1 MTVGCIIA
9 NLINMAVSGTGA
21 LGLLDV
27 VFGSCATLVG
37 ALICWKLREHPKAA
51 VLGPVVANAVIV
63 PAYLPLL
70 LQGLGYYTIPFTT
83 IALDGLYLPMYL
95 FGLVATGIGEALVM
109 YVLGLPLFSALKRF
123 GVLGRARL
131 ADEGFARRRLT
142 PVACDRGY
150 NKEPIANSGPR
161 VRSGR
166 RRMNPVVIIPTFI
179 SASRSRRDGRSV
191 TTGYDHMTSIAQQGE
206 LGRCLSSLE
215 KVEGLGLVIVLVA
228 ADPGI
233 ENQAAEKVRAVAA
246 AHPEVNTLVMG
257 APELALVRQRME
269 QLSIGSLRAEI
280 GLSGYGAVRNL
291 GLVVANTLG
300 FDAVVFLDDDEVVD
314 DPRFLRHA
322 MYGLGKLTKKGV
334 PILVKTGYYLNDR
347 GSYLSKWEDKW
358 YNRFWQQ
365 GRAFNEWISS
375 AMKGPRLSR
384 SNHVCGGCLAVH
396 KEAFKRLA
404 FDPWI
409 ARGEDLDYM
418 LNLRMYGSDIWFDN
432 KWVLR
437 HLRLKRKTRASLP
450 PGHLPVDLRIP
461 QARVQ
466 PRAHRPSADQASV
479 ARAPTRPVS
488 GARPGQAHPP
498 DGVSAQPRPSRQE
511 GVSPRRESRDGRGVG
526 LRRAELLEVL
536 RIPIRMARGDGPS
549 RQRQDPHH
557 GARPL
562 LRGRARARRAFRR
575 VLRARGSPP
584 CDRSRHDVRDS
595 PQHCGIAVW

>member
-1 MTVGCIIA
+1 
-9 NLINMAVSGTGA
+9 
-21 LGLLDV
+21 
-27 VFGSCATLVG
+27 
-37 ALICWKLREHPKAA
+37 
-51 VLGPVVANAVIV
+51 
-63 PAYLPLL
+63 
-70 LQGLGYYTIPFTT
+70 
-83 IALDGLYLPMYL
+83 
-95 FGLVATGIGEALVM
+95 
-109 YVLGLPLFSALKRF
+109 
-123 GVLGRARL
+123 
-131 ADEGFARRRLT
+131 
-142 PVACDRGY
+142 
-150 NKEPIANSGPR
+150 
-161 VRSGR
+161 
-166 RRMNPVVIIPTFI
+166 MNPVVIIPTFI

-228 ADPGI
+228 ADLGI

-291 GLVVANTLG
+291 GLVVANALG

-437 HLRLKRKTRASLP
+437 HLPPKTQSEGDRFRQDIFRWIYEYRKLEYSRALIDLQQIKPQSLEPYPGPFLEPGLVKRIRRTAFLRSLGRPDKKAYRRAAKAAAGEASAYAERNCSKYFEFQYVWPEAMARLDSDKILTTALVRSCVGEP
-450 PGHLPVDLRIP
+450 E
-461 QARVQ
+461 RVE
-466 PRAHRPSADQASV
+466 RSAGSC
-479 ARAPTRPVS
+479 APEV
-488 GARPGQAHPP
+488 
-498 DGVSAQPRPSRQE
+498 PRPAIDPGMTCEIR
-511 GVSPRRESRDGRGVG
+511 
-526 LRRAELLEVL
+526 LNIAE
-536 RIPIRMARGDGPS
+536 
-549 RQRQDPHH
+549 
-557 GARPL
+557 
-562 LRGRARARRAFRR
+562 
-575 VLRARGSPP
+575 
-584 CDRSRHDVRDS
+584 
-595 PQHCGIAVW
+595 

>member
-1 MTVGCIIA
+1 
-9 NLINMAVSGTGA
+9 
-21 LGLLDV
+21 
-27 VFGSCATLVG
+27 
-37 ALICWKLREHPKAA
+37 
-51 VLGPVVANAVIV
+51 
-63 PAYLPLL
+63 
-70 LQGLGYYTIPFTT
+70 
-83 IALDGLYLPMYL
+83 
-95 FGLVATGIGEALVM
+95 
-109 YVLGLPLFSALKRF
+109 
-123 GVLGRARL
+123 
-131 ADEGFARRRLT
+131 
-142 PVACDRGY
+142 
-150 NKEPIANSGPR
+150 
-161 VRSGR
+161 
-166 RRMNPVVIIPTFI
+166 MNPVVIIPTFI

-437 HLRLKRKTRASLP
+437 HLPPKTQNEGDRFRQDIFRWIYEYRKLEYSRALIDLQQIKPQSLEPYPGPFLEPGLVKRIRRTAFLRSLGRPDKKAYRRAAKAATGEASAYAERNCSKYFEFQYVWPEAMARLDSDKILTTALVRSCVGEP
-450 PGHLPVDLRIP
+450 E
-461 QARVQ
+461 RVE
-466 PRAHRPSADQASV
+466 RSAGSC
-479 ARAPTRPVS
+479 APEV
-488 GARPGQAHPP
+488 
-498 DGVSAQPRPSRQE
+498 PRPAIDPGMTCEIR
-511 GVSPRRESRDGRGVG
+511 
-526 LRRAELLEVL
+526 LNIAE
-536 RIPIRMARGDGPS
+536 
-549 RQRQDPHH
+549 
-557 GARPL
+557 
-562 LRGRARARRAFRR
+562 
-575 VLRARGSPP
+575 
-584 CDRSRHDVRDS
+584 
-595 PQHCGIAVW
+595 